1 MIELATTG
9 LVLSE
14 LSGLPEDEVLDVLL
28 DGRRIWSVRP
38 QAAAQQQGSA
48 WHVPWPPALAKQ
60 LHGVA
65 ALAVRDSSG
74 AELARAELT
83 FGDADGRAELVDRN
97 GNPMAVDGAGRLVR
111 TFDAKDSAE
120 LEPLLDA
127 MTEVLEALA
136 RSGVDAFPAY
146 GTLLGAVRNG
156 HLIGHDN
163 DADLAY
169 VSRARTPVDVVRES
183 FRIQRALSRDG
194 FPTTRYS
201 GAAIRVDVRTSAG
214 VIGLDVFGGFFHEQN
229 LVLMGEIY
237 TPFETSWIFPLGTV
251 ELEGRSLPAP
261 AEPERLLETMY
272 GAGWR
277 VPDPTYVWN
286 TPAEVRARLDAWFRG
301 TRVNRNHW
309 DRRYSNFADRG
320 PARRR
325 PYQLTRMLHRREAE
339 GTTVLDVGCGRGQD
353 VVWLAK
359 KGHRAIGV
367 DYAGLGFSKLARVAG
382 EQELDAAF
390 WQLNLL
396 EVRHAMTL
404 GARLAVEPGPR
415 AVLARHFV
423 DATNQR
429 GREGL
434 YRVSRMALNEGGR
447 LYLQFVSGNAPGTR
461 DDPRL
466 DDELLSDI
474 SPDVVAG
481 EVARFGGRVT
491 DVREVELTE
500 AERPS
505 RIPEDGPP
513 VAGCRMVVEW

>member
-1 MIELATTG
+1 VTVELTPTG
-9 LVLSE
+9 LVLS
-14 LSGLPEDEVLDVLL
+14 SVRQDEVLDVLL

-38 QAAAQQQGSA
+38 HATAEQHGRTWLAA
-48 WHVPWPPALAKQ
+48 WPETLLKQ
-60 LHGVA
+60 LRGVA
-65 ALAVRDSSG
+65 GLSVRDAAGSTLAE
-74 AELARAELT
+74 AELR
-83 FGDADGRAELVDRN
+83 FGDSTDRARLVDRN

-111 TFDAKDSAE
+111 TFEAKDRAE

-127 MTEVLEALA
+127 MTEVLAALA

-156 HLIGHDN
+156 RLIGHDN

-169 VSRARTPVDVVRES
+169 VSRAREPVDVVRES
-183 FRIQRALSRDG
+183 FRIQRALSREG
-194 FPTTRYS
+194 FHTTRYS
-201 GAAIRVDVRTSAG
+201 GAAIRVDVRTTAG
-214 VIGLDVFGGFFHEQN
+214 VIGLDVFGGFFHGAN

-251 ELEGRSLPAP
+251 ELEGRTVPAP

-272 GAGWR
+272 GPSWR

-286 TPAEVRARLDAWFRG
+286 TPAEISDRLDAWFRG

-325 PYQLTRMLHRREAE
+325 PYQLTRMLHRREPE

-353 VVWLAK
+353 VVWLANQ
-359 KGHRAIGV
+359 GHRAIGV
-367 DYAGLGFSKLARVAG
+367 DYAGLGFAKLARVAG
-382 EQELDAAF
+382 DKGLDADF

-396 EVRHAMTL
+396 EIRHAMTV
-404 GARLAVEPGPR
+404 GARMAVEPGPR
-415 AVLARHFV
+415 AVIARHFV
-423 DATNQR
+423 DATPRR

-434 YRVSRMALNEGGR
+434 FRATRMALHEGGR
-447 LYLQFVSGNAPGTR
+447 LYLQFIAGNAPGTR

-466 DDELLSDI
+466 DDELLTDTD
-474 SPDVVAG
+474 PDKVAA
-481 EVARFGGRVT
+481 EAAAFGGRV
-491 DVREVELTE
+491 VRLRAVELTGP
-500 AERPS
+500 ERPS
-505 RIPEDGPP
+505 RIPEGGPP
-513 VAGCRMVVEW
+513 VRACRMVVEW

>member
-1 MIELATTG
+1 VIELGTDG
-9 LVLSE
+9 LVLS
-14 LSGLPEDEVLDVLL
+14 GPYGEDEVLDVLL
-28 DGRRIWSVRP
+28 DGRRIWSVKP
-38 QAAAQQQGSA
+38 HAAAQHQQDDE
-48 WHVPWPPALAKQ
+48 WHVAWPPILTKQ
-60 LHGVA
+60 LQGLA
-65 ALAVRDSSG
+65 DLAVRDASG
-74 AELARAELT
+74 TVLTQAELT
-83 FGDADGRAELVDRN
+83 FGDSTDRATLVDRN
-97 GNPMAVDGAGRLVR
+97 GNPMAVDGSGRLVR

-127 MTEVLEALA
+127 MTEVLGALA

-194 FPTTRYS
+194 FQTTRYS

-237 TPFETSWIFPLGTV
+237 RPFETSWILPLGSV

-272 GAGWR
+272 GASWR

-286 TPAEVRARLDAWFRG
+286 TPTEIRQRLDAWFRG
-301 TRVNRNHW
+301 SRVNRNHW

-353 VVWLAK
+353 VVWLAN
-359 KGHRAIGV
+359 KGHRAVGV

-382 EQELDAAF
+382 EQGLDAAF

-396 EVRHAMTL
+396 ELRHVMTI
-404 GARLAVEPGPR
+404 GARMAVEPGPR
-415 AVLARHFV
+415 AVLARHFA
-423 DATNQR
+423 DATNKR

-434 YRVSRMALNEGGR
+434 FRASSMALQDGGR

-466 DDELLSDI
+466 DDELLSDL
-474 SPDVVAG
+474 SPDVVAD
-481 EVARFGGRVT
+481 EASAFGGRVT
-491 DVREVELTE
+491 ETLEVELTGP
-500 AERPS
+500 ERPS